1 MFPSYLIKT
10 KFKIDERS
18 NAKCL
23 QNNVNWTIPQKS
35 IEKVSPF

>member
-10 KFKIDERS
+10 KFKIDEIS

-23 QNNVNWTIPQKS
+23 QSNGNWIIPQKS
-35 IEKVSPF
+35 IEKENPF